1 VFVDA
6 QSGARTAE
14 SRPPRSQQRNKL
26 QHRPH
31 SKPRLTQVIPASG
44 LSIPKSLPNDV
55 LKVRVHTAKRASP
68 AGASLAARQDGW
80 PAAIVSGT
88 SINWPVFTS

>member
-1 VFVDA
+1 MFVDA
-6 QSGARTAE
+6 QSGARTAK

-55 LKVRVHTAKRASP
+55 LKVGVHTGLCQTNANQVEFVILGIS
-68 AGASLAARQDGW
+68 
-80 PAAIVSGT
+80 
-88 SINWPVFTS
+88 